1 MTGETSKFRFV
12 DLFAGIGGFHAALSA
27 LGGRCVWA
35 SEWDEEAAAVYGQ
48 NWGLMPAGDINDF
61 IGDSEVQVPDHDI
74 LTGGFPCQPFSK
86 SGRQLGMDEARG
98 TLFHSIARVVQE
110 KHPKMVVLEN
120 VRNLAGPRHQHEWAV
135 IIETFRDLGYRIS
148 STPLVV
154 SPHRIRPE
162 LGGRPQVRDRI
173 FICATRLPAGVKE
186 DPDHVRPPEL
196 TGSMANW
203 DPQGWRLAD
212 DLPLEHYE
220 EKSQRQSLE
229 LKDTEKRW
237 LAAWNDF
244 VVTMWQQVG
253 EGSLPGFPIWV
264 DSWVPIDGLFVPH
277 DSPKWKADFL
287 RKNSLFYTEYKDVL
301 DDWLLRWD
309 HLVDFPPSR
318 RKFEWQAQR
327 TPTLYETVMHFRP
340 SGIRAKRPTY
350 LPALVAIT
358 QTSIIGWEERRISV
372 REAARLQGFPDWFDF
387 GDQGDVESFKQLG
400 NAVCVGSVF
409 NVLRAHALRDLDL
422 LDDHNDLL
430 REILGSPVSP
440 DLLVHDREA
449 RDPSSLGEQTMLL
462 DESFLEPPTQS
473 EPQRF

>member
-1 MTGETSKFRFV
+1 MSRETPQFRFI
-12 DLFAGIGGFHAALSA
+12 DLFAGIGGFHAALTA

-35 SEWDEEAAAVYGQ
+35 SEWDERAAGVYLK
-48 NWGLMPAGDINDF
+48 NWGLRPVGDINHF
-61 IGDSEVQVPDHDI
+61 ISDSQVDVPDHEI

-110 KHPKMVVLEN
+110 KRPKMVVLEN

-135 IIETFRDLGYRIS
+135 IIETFRDMGYRVS

-173 FICATRLPAGVKE
+173 FICATRLPEGFSE
-186 DPDHVRPPEL
+186 DPTQVRPPDL
-196 TGSMANW
+196 GASMANW
-203 DPQGWRLAD
+203 DPQSWRLAEH
-212 DLPLEHYE
+212 LPLERYRQ
-220 EKSQRQSLE
+220 KSQRRASE

-244 VVTMWQQVG
+244 VVTMWEQVG
-253 EGSLPGFPIWV
+253 EGSLPGFPLWV
-264 DSWVPIDGLFVPH
+264 DSWVPIDGLVVPP
-277 DSPKWKADFL
+277 DCPKWKADFL

-301 DDWLLRWD
+301 DDWLFRWD
-309 HLVDFPPSR
+309 RLADFPPSR

-358 QTSIIGWEERRISV
+358 QTSIIGWEERRITV

-387 GDQGDVESFKQLG
+387 GDQVDAETFKQLG
-400 NAVCVGSVF
+400 NAVCVGSVY

-422 LDDHNDLL
+422 LADHNELL
-430 REILGSPVSP
+430 RGILGSPVSP
-440 DLLVHDREA
+440 DLSIHDRNA
-449 RDPSSLGEQTMLL
+449 PNSSCLGEQTLLL
-462 DESFLEPPTQS
+462 DGSFLEPST
-473 EPQRF
+473 